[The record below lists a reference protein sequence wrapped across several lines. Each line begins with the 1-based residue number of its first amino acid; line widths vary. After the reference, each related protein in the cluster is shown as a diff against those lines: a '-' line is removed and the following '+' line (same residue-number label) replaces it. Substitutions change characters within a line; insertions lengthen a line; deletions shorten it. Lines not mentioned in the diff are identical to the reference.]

1 VFSCALSLLLGVLSP
16 ALPASS
22 VASDAA
28 IAICFAPG
36 EDCVVFA
43 VRAIDNVEREIPFG
57 AYGLTAGS
65 SIVEALVRA
74 KQRGVDVRLI
84 ADEPAPSSE
93 IAVSSSLPRREG
105 QLGAQQLAFVLVVR
119 SNYSHGRRSMAAWG
133 GMPPRGL
140 APALPASA
148 CDAYRPG
155 LALKGERLVTWRGFA
170 CSDCPRLGI
179 IGY

>member
-43 VRAIDNVEREIPFG
+43 ERAIDNVEREIPFG

-119 SNYSHGRRSMAAWG
+119 NDRAV
-133 GMPPRGL
+133 
-140 APALPASA
+140 
-148 CDAYRPG
+148 PG
-155 LALKGERLVTWRGFA
+155 LV
-170 CSDCPRLGI
+170 
-179 IGY
+179 